1 MHQIYAHAKPMSS
14 QRHRCHRQ
22 PVAAPVRHAAA
33 VHGELSWRLPEVD
46 VERGGHQVVA
56 SYWSDQ
62 REATRDYAARNP
74 RGYYVASL
82 FMRTTQLTL
91 SADADKIH
99 QGELRTGNFH
109 LSRPGQT
116 LRAQFDA
123 PCEILHLHLS
133 EVFMRRIAEASN
145 GLHLLADQES
155 TGVCQDDVIA
165 QLGRALLAAD
175 DKMCGW
181 QYAERVAAPIMSRYF
196 HLLALSQLNN
206 DQPRRIALPRWR
218 LQRVRDYVQQHLGE
232 TITLS
237 AMAAAAGLSPMHF
250 AAQFRIATGQRPHDY
265 LLACRID
272 RAKTLLATTNRSLI
286 DITLEVG
293 FCTQAHFTTVFK
305 RFTGTTPSL
314 WRRQNYR
321 PVSFSND
328 APRTS
333 AEIYRLHPSHN
344 G

>member
-1 MHQIYAHAKPMSS
+1 MHQIYAQPTTMSS
-14 QRHRCHRQ
+14 PGHRGH
-22 PVAAPVRHAAA
+22 PHKHAAPVRHVAA

-46 VERGGHQVVA
+46 VERTGHQVVA

-62 REATRDYAARNP
+62 RETERDHAARNP

-82 FMRTTQLTL
+82 FMRTTQLVL
-91 SADADKIH
+91 SNDAGKIH
-99 QGELRTGNFH
+99 QGELRSGSFH
-109 LSRPGQT
+109 LSAPGQT
-116 LRAQFDA
+116 LRAQFHA

-133 EVFMRRIAEASN
+133 EAFMRRMAEASD
-145 GLHLLADQES
+145 GLHYL
-155 TGVCQDDVIA
+155 GVHTPAGLYQDDVIT

-181 QYAERVAAPIMSRYF
+181 QYAERVAAPIVSRYF
-196 HLLALSQLNN
+196 HLLAQSQLT
-206 DQPRRIALPRWR
+206 DGQPRRIALPRWR
-218 LQRVRDYVQQHLGE
+218 LQRVRDYVQQHLGQ
-232 TITLS
+232 TLTLS
-237 AMAAAAGLSPMHF
+237 DMAAAVNLSPMHF

-272 RAKTLLATTNRSLI
+272 RAKTLLATTDRSLI

-314 WRRQNYR
+314 WRRHNYR
-321 PVSFSND
+321 PASSAND
-328 APRTS
+328 APRVS
-333 AEIYRLHPSHN
+333 ADIVPLHRWKN
-344 G
+344 D

>member
-1 MHQIYAHAKPMSS
+1 MHQIYAQMTTMSP
-14 QRHRCHRQ
+14 QGHRGHRHT
-22 PVAAPVRHAAA
+22 APVRHVAA
-33 VHGELSWRLPEVD
+33 VHSELSWRLPEVD
-46 VERGGHQVVA
+46 VERSGRQVVA

-62 REATRDYAARNP
+62 RDTTRDYATRNP

-82 FMRTTQLTL
+82 FMRTTQLAL
-91 SADADKIH
+91 STDAGRIH
-99 QGELRTGNFH
+99 QGEWRNGSFL
-109 LSRPGQT
+109 LSAPGQT

-133 EVFMRRIAEASN
+133 EAFMRRMAEASN
-145 GLHLLADQES
+145 GLHLLGSLAS
-155 TGVCQDDVIA
+155 AGVSQDDAIA

-181 QYAERVAAPIMSRYF
+181 QYAERVAAAMVSRYF
-196 HLLALSQLNN
+196 HLLTQAQLT
-206 DQPRRIALPRWR
+206 DGQPRRIALPRWR
-218 LQRVRDYVQQHLGE
+218 LQRVREYVQLHLGQ

-237 AMAAAAGLSPMHF
+237 DMAAAASLSPMHF

-265 LLACRID
+265 LLTCRID

-286 DITLEVG
+286 DIAMDVG

-314 WRRQNYR
+314 WRRNNYR
-321 PVSFSND
+321 PASVTSD
-328 APRTS
+328 VPHAS
-333 AEIYRLHPSHN
+333 AEIVQLRPSKN
-344 G
+344 D

>member
-1 MHQIYAHAKPMSS
+1 MHQIYAQATTMSS
-14 QRHRCHRQ
+14 QGHRCHRQ
-22 PVAAPVRHAAA
+22 QHATPVRHAAA
-33 VHGELSWRLPEVD
+33 VHGELSWRLPEVE
-46 VERGGHQVVA
+46 VERSGHQVIA

-62 REATRDYAARNP
+62 RETTRDYAARNP

-82 FMRTTQLTL
+82 YMRTTQLTL
-91 SADADKIH
+91 SADTDTIH

-109 LSRPGQT
+109 LSPPGQT
-116 LRAQFDA
+116 LRAQFEA

-133 EVFMRRIAEASN
+133 EAFMRRIAEASN
-145 GLHLLADQES
+145 GLHLLAGHAS
-155 TGVCQDDVIA
+155 AGVCQDDVIA

-181 QYAERVAAPIMSRYF
+181 QYAERMAAPIVSRYF
-196 HLLALSQLNN
+196 HLLALSQLTN

-218 LQRVRDYVQQHLGE
+218 LQRVREYVQLHLGE

-237 AMAAAAGLSPMHF
+237 AMAAAADLSPMHF

-265 LLACRID
+265 LLSCRID

-286 DITLEVG
+286 DVTLEVG

-314 WRRQNYR
+314 WRRHNYR
-321 PVSFSND
+321 PVSFTND

-333 AEIYRLHPSHN
+333 AEIYQLHPSQN
-344 G
+344 V